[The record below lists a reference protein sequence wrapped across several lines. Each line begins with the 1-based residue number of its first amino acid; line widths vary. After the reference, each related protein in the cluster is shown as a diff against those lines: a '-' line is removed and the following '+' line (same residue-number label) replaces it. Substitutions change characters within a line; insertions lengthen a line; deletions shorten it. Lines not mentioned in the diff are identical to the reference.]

1 MGQFY
6 RGAEATFLDD
16 AMFKLP
22 YEQMSTALKAKDD
35 AINSTIQTAIKLG
48 DFDVAH
54 HVIDTE
60 DAAAVK
66 SAWDN
71 KITGMVDQIRQNPLD
86 YKKYQGDITGLSMD
100 LNRDINFGDIAAIGK
115 RKTQID
121 TYQEE
126 LEALYKKDPE
136 KYFHKQSLF
145 KEQLNAA
152 GKYIDPD
159 TGKYNYFNGED
170 ILGSDTMSN
179 IADSA
184 VKDATGKVFEKIR
197 VNEQGMFEV
206 EIAGKTEGYDDKR
219 LKDLLINYIKANPTI
234 VSAYGQKER
243 LGVASLEQEVNQG
256 IEYLRSKYGQHV
268 TSDTYK
274 KTYNAL
280 GSHAAIYGF
289 DEDKKNQDR
298 AIVNQSAFTTNLTVD
313 LKTFNNE
320 YISARDNTVAKKG
333 ELANLWNKMYPK
345 SQISGDLPLGQLI
358 AKVKKLQG
366 VTGIDYSNEIQNA
379 KSAALR
385 KTVLDA
391 SWEEFKKWK
400 GANNKA
406 NSKNWEADYTEWSK
420 TVNGSDSN
428 PLAFYG
434 TSSTYKDSGMSAD
447 AEKDIKEKAKGQ
459 FLNMPFSTENFQ
471 LKIKENWNTG
481 KGTKEDRDI
490 TVLFAQSK
498 SDPLYAMANQK
509 GNFVHKSADG
519 SIYFRKGGKGQLFK
533 VHGEQAPSV
542 SPVWL
547 AQKGYLVAGT
557 DETTETSTNPFDA
570 NAKSTTTTKAPSY
583 FIAGTNKAIEFY
595 SETYLPSNAV
605 DNNGKN
611 YLTAS
616 VRFGDNTT
624 TVRYGADDNGV
635 VTNAPLMQYF
645 QNTFNS
651 STLNREL
658 NSVKGTA
665 NLSGEQ
671 KIGNETVELSSG
683 VLTIKRK
690 GNNQAIVVKPGNKNY
705 NQLLDNWLEA
715 HLMQK

>member
-71 KITGMVDQIRQNPLD
+71 KITSMVDQIRQNPLD

-126 LEALYKKDPE
+126 LDALYKKDPD
-136 KYFHKQSLF
+136 KYFHKQALF
-145 KEQLNAA
+145 KEQLKNS
-152 GKYIDPD
+152 GRYIDPD

-184 VKDATGKVFEKIR
+184 VKDATGKIFEKIR
-197 VNEQGMFEV
+197 VNEQGQFQIEK
-206 EIAGKTEGYDDKR
+206 AGKTEGFDDQR
-219 LKDLLINYIKANPTI
+219 LKELLVNYIKANPTI

-274 KTYNAL
+274 QTYNAL
-280 GSHAAIYGF
+280 GNHAAIFNF
-289 DEDKKNQDR
+289 DEEKKNQDR

-313 LKTFNNE
+313 YTTMNN
-320 YISARDNTVAKKG
+320 ARQNAIDTTAAKKG

-345 SQISGDLPLGQLI
+345 NQISENLPLGQLV
-358 AKVKKLQG
+358 AKIQKLQG

-385 KTVLDA
+385 QTVLDA
-391 SWEEFKKWK
+391 SWNEFTKWQA
-400 GANNKA
+400 ANNRA
-406 NSKNWEADYTEWSK
+406 NSTNWTGDYAEWSK
-420 TVNGSDSN
+420 TVNGAKSN
-428 PLAFYG
+428 ALAFYQ
-434 TSSTYKDSGMSAD
+434 TNSTYKDTGMSAD

-471 LKIKENWNTG
+471 LMIQQTLKGGKKEN
-481 KGTKEDRDI
+481 
-490 TVLFAQSK
+490 VAVVFAQSK
-498 SDPLYAMANQK
+498 NDPIYAMANNK
-509 GNFVHKSADG
+509 ANFSYKSPDG
-519 SIYFRKGGKGQLFK
+519 SIYFRKNGKGQLYK
-533 VHGEQAPSV
+533 LHGEIAPKV

-547 AQKGYLVAGT
+547 SQKGYLVPGT
-557 DETTETSTNPFDA
+557 DETTQTSTNPFDA
-570 NAKSTTTTKAPSY
+570 NAKSSTTTKTPTY
-583 FIAGTNKAIEFY
+583 FIAGTNKVVEFN

-605 DNNGKN
+605 DNSGNN

-616 VRFGDNTT
+616 VRFGDVTT
-624 TVRYGADDNGV
+624 TVRYGAKDNGV
-635 VTNAPLMQYF
+635 VTNAPLMNYF
-645 QNTFNS
+645 QNTYNS

-671 KIGNETVELSSG
+671 KIGSETVELNSG

-690 GNNQAIVVKPGNKNY
+690 GSKQAIVVKPGNKNY
-705 NQLLDNWLEA
+705 NQLLDSWLDA
-715 HLMQK
+715 HLMQQ